1 MVELQ
6 NHLKE
11 IKRGML
17 ENLSEILSAVFVL
30 VLTLVLVYFSLFG
43 FIENILQYII
53 ITIVGSAFMLLIGFE
68 KRARIFDKY
77 VSLVV
82 VFFLS
87 LSFLFL

>member
-11 IKRGML
+11 IKRGIL

-30 VLTLVLVYFSLFG
+30 VLTLVLVYVSLFG